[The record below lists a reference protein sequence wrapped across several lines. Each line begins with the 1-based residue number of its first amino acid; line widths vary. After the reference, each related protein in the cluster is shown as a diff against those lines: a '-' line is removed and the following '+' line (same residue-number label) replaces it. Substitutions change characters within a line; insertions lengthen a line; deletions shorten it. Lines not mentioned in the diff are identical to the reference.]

1 MQERRRYVRIDLC
14 IKVNYKLASQD
25 RQVLKSSTKNISTGG
40 MCFLAGDKFNMGTIL
55 DLTFRLP
62 DKDKEKI
69 DCKAK
74 VIWQSK
80 EGAGYLTG
88 IEFIDLDLNKQ
99 TMIKTFV
106 SRSISE
112 LTKYELP

>member
-14 IKVNYKLASQD
+14 IEVSYKLLSQNK
-25 RQVLKSSTKNISTGG
+25 QVCKSDTKNVSAGG
-40 MCFLAGDKFNMGTIL
+40 MCFLASDKLNAGTIL
-55 DLTFRLP
+55 ELTFRLP

-74 VIWQSK
+74 VIWQLK
-80 EGAGYLTG
+80 QDNGYLTG

-99 TMIKTFV
+99 MLIKTFV
-106 SRSISE
+106 SKFISE

>member
-14 IKVNYKLASQD
+14 IEVSYKLACQGKKT
-25 RQVLKSSTKNISTGG
+25 LKSNTRNVSTGG
-40 MCFLAGDKFNMGTIL
+40 MCFLAGDRFSTGTIL

-62 DKDKEKI
+62 NKDRKRI

-80 EGAGYLTG
+80 EGEGYLTG

-99 TMIKTFV
+99 MMIRTFI
-106 SRSISE
+106 SRFISE
-112 LTKYELP
+112 LTKYELS